1 MNILLI
7 TSEIGDSAGG
17 LALTCNQLKSIL
29 EELKHVVFIESSSI
43 EHLNIT
49 VGGGYDFKLSTK
61 INYSYNI
68 KILSERYKNI
78 DLIIAYGGNK
88 NAYIASILAKKI
100 NKKLIIIL
108 CGSDINTAIGDID
121 SYNYNNFALKQAEKV
136 IGLSKELVENSKIIY
151 KKKEEAYEVIP
162 NIYNLKEDIM
172 YKDINFKSIKFGLGS
187 AFLNEKKGVSNLLKS
202 FAKYCQRYN
211 RGLDKLYIFGYIDED
226 IKKKYQ
232 NIIDK
237 LNMQNNII
245 IKEYLK
251 RDEYLESLE
260 EIDIYIQSSFFE
272 GCCNSVGEAISKGKY
287 IFLSDTGYFSE
298 VLKLKFPEVI
308 IKNLEIEEFSSLLNK
323 YIEILKEKD
332 YRKKL
337 RNYLNDF
344 VNKEI
349 VLEKWKEILKENNK
363 RKSLDEALV
372 VMFHDIENTYTGIDY
387 HRKGF
392 EMLVELIFS
401 KGYKL
406 CSYIEYMKSKD
417 KSNLIICTFD
427 DGYEGVY
434 RNAFPILKKY
444 DFTATVFI
452 CPDLIGKE
460 NDWNR
465 RDTVIRYHMDLDML
479 HSLKENNWEIG
490 SHGLGHYNLLRLSQ
504 TELEKNLE
512 DSKRVLENIF
522 GEIETFCYPFGDF
535 NSYIKSLVSK
545 YYKFAFSV
553 NTGGSN
559 FEKDKFQ
566 FIRLVPEEL
575 KKIMEKC

>member
-7 TSEIGDSAGG
+7 TSEIGDNAGG

-29 EELKHVVFIESSSI
+29 EELKHTIYIESSSV

-49 VGGGYDFKLSTK
+49 VDGGYDFKLSTK

-88 NAYIASILAKKI
+88 NAYIASMLAKKI
-100 NKKLIIIL
+100 NKKLMIVL
-108 CGSDINTAIGDID
+108 CGSDINTSIGDIESY
-121 SYNYNNFALKQAEKV
+121 SYNNLALKQADKV
-136 IGLSKELVENSKIIY
+136 IGLSKELVENSKLIY
-151 KKKEEAYEVIP
+151 EKKEGAYKIIP
-162 NIYNLKEDIM
+162 NTYNLKEDII
-172 YKDINFKSIKFGLGS
+172 YKDINFKSIKFGVG
-187 AFLNEKKGVSNLLKS
+187 ATFLNEKKGISNLLES

-211 RGLDKLYIFGYIDED
+211 RNLDKLYIFGYIDED

-237 LNMQNNII
+237 LNIQSNVI
-245 IKEYLK
+245 IKGHLK
-251 RDEYLESLE
+251 RDEYLKSLE

-272 GCCNSVGEAISKGKY
+272 GCCNSVGEAVSKGKY

-298 VLKLKFPEVI
+298 ILKFKFPEII
-308 IKNLEIEEFSSLLNK
+308 IKSLEVEEFSNLLNE
-323 YIEILKEKD
+323 YIEVLKENDCREKI
-332 YRKKL
+332 RE
-337 RNYLNDF
+337 YLSDF

-349 VLEKWKEILKENNK
+349 VLEKWKEILKENSIK
-363 RKSLDEALV
+363 KPFDKILA
-372 VMFHDIENTYTGIDY
+372 VMFHDVENTYTGIDY

-392 EMLVELIFS
+392 EKLVELIYS
-401 KGYKL
+401 KGFKL
-406 CSYIEYMKSKD
+406 CSYIDYVKSEE

-444 DFTATVFI
+444 NFTATVFI

-465 RDTVIRYHMDLDML
+465 RDTVIRYHMDLEML
-479 HSLKENNWEIG
+479 YSLKENNWEIG

-512 DSKRVLENIF
+512 ESKKKLEDIF
-522 GEIETFCYPFGDF
+522 GEVDTFCYPFGDF
-535 NSYIKSLVSK
+535 NTYIRNLVSK

-553 NTGGSN
+553 TVGGGN
-559 FEKDKFQ
+559 LEKDKFQ
-566 FIRLVPEEL
+566 FVRLVPEEL
-575 KKIMEKC
+575 KKIMEKY